1 MKASIILFAAAIAL
15 PSCNMK
21 QDKTEQIAI
30 SDSSTQHFESDH
42 VDTTFQTADTIV
54 PKTGNDIRFEGWGEK
69 EWLDNEYIRTLRK
82 YLDDYIRGK
91 VRNSDLDP
99 YKGQIKSKFVVY
111 SIQPYL
117 AGGAFIQIVFLDM
130 PDRVFSSWIY
140 SNVDEE
146 RRIVESY
153 ECRSIRIEEE
163 ETGMTKEDILQA
175 VREMGGVKLW

>member
-1 MKASIILFAAAIAL
+1 MKASIILFAAAIVL

-21 QDKTEQIAI
+21 QDQTEPVAI
-30 SDSSTQHFESDH
+30 SDSTQHIESAH
-42 VDTTFQTADTIV
+42 VDSTLQTADTIV
-54 PKTGNDIRFEGWGEK
+54 QKTGNDIRFEDWGEK

-99 YKGQIKSKFVVY
+99 YKEQIKSKFVVY

-140 SNVDEE
+140 SYVDEE
-146 RRIVESY
+146 RGIVESY

-163 ETGMTKEDILQA
+163 ETDMTKEDILQA
-175 VREMGGVKLW
+175 VREMDGVKLW

>member
-42 VDTTFQTADTIV
+42 VDTTLQTADTIV

-82 YLDDYIRGK
+82 
-91 VRNSDLDP
+91 
-99 YKGQIKSKFVVY
+99 
-111 SIQPYL
+111 
-117 AGGAFIQIVFLDM
+117 
-130 PDRVFSSWIY
+130 
-140 SNVDEE
+140 
-146 RRIVESY
+146 
-153 ECRSIRIEEE
+153 
-163 ETGMTKEDILQA
+163 
-175 VREMGGVKLW
+175 